1 MLIKLSRT
9 LSFTQFV
16 KTSQFFLNVVS
27 VNFTTKAPVKK
38 MKVLNV
44 AEKNDAAKNIAGFL
58 SNGNSRRR
66 EGFSKFNKI
75 YEFDFNFRGSPCT
88 MVMTSVSGH
97 LLTHE
102 FVGHYRSWNSCSP
115 VDLFDAPVQLICP
128 SNYENIKKTLERE
141 IRSCDVLVIW
151 TDCDRE
157 GENIGFEI
165 IKVCKEVK
173 RNLQTV
179 LRAKFSEITGQSV
192 RRAMAT
198 LSEPNQR
205 LSDAVL
211 VRSELDLRIGAAF
224 TRFQTLRLKRVFPE
238 ILGDSLI
245 SYGSCQFPT
254 LGFVVERYKEIE
266 RFVSEKFWK
275 LKVTH
280 ELNELCVEF
289 AWKRVRLFDELFVK
303 VLLERCL
310 ENKTA
315 TVMEVTNKQ
324 KNKWRPIPLDT
335 VELEKMGSKKLS
347 MSAKETLAV
356 AEKLYTQGYI
366 SYPRTETN
374 IFPKELNLT
383 NLVQLQTGDPRW
395 GDFASRVLNEGGPHP
410 RQGKKS
416 DEAHPPIH
424 PTKHGQLNGNE
435 GKVYEF
441 IVRHFLACVSKDAIG
456 HETKVNIDINNEQF
470 TASGLVILERNYLDV
485 YVYERWTGKE
495 IHNYQRGQRF
505 EPSSIEMTEGQTTAP
520 NLLTEPELITL
531 MEKHGIGTDA
541 TFAEHI
547 ETIKSR
553 EYVGLAD
560 GIHFIPGQLGAGLV
574 DGYDEMGFEM
584 SKPHLRSELEADLKR
599 ICEGTKEPGV
609 VLAEQVAKYKEVFQ
623 LAWRQAIKLDEALAK
638 WFQVEN
644 TAVPQQDIEQS
655 MAGPAPVLK
664 CPLCRLNM
672 SLKTRTNGTF
682 YLGCAGYPACKCAL
696 WFPNNVIGVT
706 LTDQTCPN
714 CGPNVKMVK
723 LNFKPGSALPYFP
736 NEYITCVN
744 GCDRDLVD
752 YLDIRLPAP
761 GDSTSTGSGSNFSG
775 SNLTSTT
782 NSSRGVSNR
791 STVPSSNGS
800 NRSTAPSNNGSNRS
814 TTSSSSGYLSG
825 LSSTRSTTAPPP
837 PSAPSS
843 NYSSNSNGFG
853 NSSRS
858 STTSRPVA
866 RVPSPSRAGGAGA
879 TGASDEIVCLC
890 NELAVKLTVT
900 KESANKGRKFY
911 VCAKPR
917 DTPGRCNF
925 FLWDDVGPQ
934 PPAPQGYDGGG
945 GGGYAGG
952 SSSSYQ
958 GGGGYGGGG
967 GGFRGGYGGGRGSFA
982 GRGGFGG
989 RRW

>member
-1 MLIKLSRT
+1 
-9 LSFTQFV
+9 
-16 KTSQFFLNVVS
+16 
-27 VNFTTKAPVKK
+27 
-38 MKVLNV
+38 
-44 AEKNDAAKNIAGFL
+44 
-58 SNGNSRRR
+58 
-66 EGFSKFNKI
+66 
-75 YEFDFNFRGSPCT
+75 

-102 FVGHYRSWNSCSP
+102 FVGQYRSWHSCSP
-115 VDLFDAPVQLICP
+115 VDLFDAPVQQICP
-128 SNYENIKKTLERE
+128 SNFENIKKTLERE
-141 IRSCDVLVIW
+141 VRSSDVLVIW

-165 IKVCKEVK
+165 IKVCTEVK
-173 RNLQTV
+173 RNLQIF
-179 LRAKFSEITGQSV
+179 RAKFSEITGQSV

-198 LSEPNQR
+198 LAEPNQR

-280 ELNELCVEF
+280 EVNELCVEF

-315 TVMEVTNKQ
+315 TVMEVTNRQ

-424 PTKHGQLNGNE
+424 PTKHGQLSGNE

-456 HETKVNIDINNEQF
+456 HETKVTIDINSEQF
-470 TASGLVILERNYLDV
+470 TANGLVILERNYLDV

-505 EPSSIEMTEGQTTAP
+505 EPSSIEMTEGQTSAP

-574 DGYDEMGFEM
+574 DGYDDMGFEM

-599 ICEGTKEPGV
+599 ICEGTKDPGV

-655 MAGPAPVLK
+655 MTGHTPVLK

-682 YLGCAGYPACKCAL
+682 YLGCAGYPVCKSAL

-706 LTDQTCPN
+706 LTAETCPN
-714 CGPNVKMVK
+714 CGPTVKLLK

-736 NEYITCVN
+736 NEYIACVN

-752 YLDIRLPAP
+752 YLDIRLPSAATTAT
-761 GDSTSTGSGSNFSG
+761 GGNGGSTNNFGSSGSASSGFGSNFQG
-775 SNLTSTT
+775 STSNSTT
-782 NSSRGVSNR
+782 NSSRGG
-791 STVPSSNGS
+791 SNGS
-800 NRSTAPSNNGSNRS
+800 NLSRGPS
-814 TTSSSSGYLSG
+814 SSSSGYLSG
-825 LSSTRSTTAPPP
+825 LSSTSSTVAPPR
-837 PSAPSS
+837 PSVPSS
-843 NYSSNSNGFG
+843 SSNFSSNSNGFG
-853 NSSRS
+853 NSSSARS
-858 STTSRPVA
+858 STTSRTVP
-866 RVPSPSRAGGAGA
+866 RVPSPPRSRGPGASASG
-879 TGASDEIVCLC
+879 TGQSDEIVCLC
-890 NELAVKLTVT
+890 NELAVKLTVN

-917 DTPGRCNF
+917 DSPGRCNF

-934 PPAPQGYDGGG
+934 PPQGYDGGG
-945 GGGYAGG
+945 GGGYGGGG

-958 GGGGYGGGG
+958 GGRGGGEADSSSHPEGRRSRRGGGG
-967 GGFRGGYGGGRGSFA
+967 GGRKEEGGGGGGRRSCGICHEP
-982 GRGGFGG
+982 GHTRNNCPNN
-989 RRW
+989 